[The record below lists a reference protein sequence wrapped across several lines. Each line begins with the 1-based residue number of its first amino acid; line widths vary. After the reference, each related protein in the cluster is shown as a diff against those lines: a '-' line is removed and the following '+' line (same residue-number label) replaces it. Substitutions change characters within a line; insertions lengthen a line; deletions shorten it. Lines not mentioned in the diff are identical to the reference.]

1 MDSAESSLVRFCA
14 YVRTLAT
21 DTIRPPLPTRAKISE
36 PLFRNNCVTEAGAT
50 AGAAA
55 PRRSFA
61 CNPPSS

>member
-1 MDSAESSLVRFCA
+1 MDSAESSLVRFRA

-36 PLFRNNCVTEAGAT
+36 TPLLQTHPLLRNNCVTEAGAA

-55 PRRSFA
+55 SP
-61 CNPPSS
+61 

>member
-21 DTIRPPLPTRAKISE
+21 DTILPPLPTRAKISE
-36 PLFRNNCVTEAGAT
+36 TPRFKRTLLFRNNCVTEAGAA

-55 PRRSFA
+55 P
-61 CNPPSS
+61 P